1 MNLIRSMFHRRTG
14 RRGHGRGRRRGG
26 VKWFGGIGLQ
36 TFRTNNG
43 HTMFGPFKF
52 SIRSKKLYQCI
63 KRMMNG
69 TLCWRKS
76 GGRRVCWSWQLWRV
90 WRVWRVWRGVVLVV
104 VVLLLF
110 VDGRQ
115 TFVKNGS
122 YQSQHSTGR
131 HTAAT
136 STKQCNFLT
145 VGTDHTAG
153 GTSTVDDRTHGTNA
167 VPQTVGIPSATSTTP
182 TTPTTSSF

>member
-1 MNLIRSMFHRRTG
+1 M
-14 RRGHGRGRRRGG
+14 
-26 VKWFGGIGLQ
+26 Q
-36 TFRTNNG
+36 TFRTNDG
-43 HTMFGPFKF
+43 HTMFGPLKF

-63 KRMMNG
+63 ERMMNG

-76 GGRRVCWSWQLWRV
+76 GGRRVRWSWQLWRV
-90 WRVWRVWRGVVLVV
+90 WRGVLVV
-104 VVLLLF
+104 LVVLLLF

-122 YQSQHSTGR
+122 YQGQHSTGR
-131 HTAAT
+131 HAAAT

-145 VGTDHTAG
+145 VGTDHTAV
-153 GTSTVDDRTHGTNA
+153 GTSTIDGRTHGTSA
-167 VPQTVGIPSATSTTP
+167 ALQTVGVPSATSAAT